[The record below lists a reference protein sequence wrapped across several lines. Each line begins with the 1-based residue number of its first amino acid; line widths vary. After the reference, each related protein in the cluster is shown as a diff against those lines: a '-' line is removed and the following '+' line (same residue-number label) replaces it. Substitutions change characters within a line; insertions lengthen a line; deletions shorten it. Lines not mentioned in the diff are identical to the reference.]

1 MIIRKDVIIISQ
13 AREKQNMSSLREL
26 NLWSPSYRS
35 DNLTTEPRG
44 ISEISN
50 RNKRPK
56 YLLFSFRQCA
66 GIFLNTKIYFEK
78 LTVEWH
84 YRIGIGA
91 CFLELCGAKGKMK
104 FGRQNLGD

>member
-13 AREKQNMSSLREL
+13 ARDKENMSSLREL

-50 RNKRPK
+50 RI
-56 YLLFSFRQCA
+56 SA
-66 GIFLNTKIYFEK
+66 LNIY
-78 LTVEWH
+78 
-84 YRIGIGA
+84 
-91 CFLELCGAKGKMK
+91 CFGFVNA
-104 FGRQNLGD
+104 QVSS